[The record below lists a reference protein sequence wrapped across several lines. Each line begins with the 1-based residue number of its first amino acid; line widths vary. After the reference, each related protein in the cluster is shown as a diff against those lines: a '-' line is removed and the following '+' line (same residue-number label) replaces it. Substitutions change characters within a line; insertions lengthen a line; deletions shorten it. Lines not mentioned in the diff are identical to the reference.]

1 LIEGPQAGGD
11 ATGADGEAD
20 PGVGSGPPTPSPA
33 PPPQPSPAAHG
44 PRRLRSLLIGTV
56 IAAALAVVLF
66 VGLGQNSGSGP
77 AAGPVVGIGSVAPAF
92 SLPSLTRGP
101 PVSLHELGPARHRP
115 VVLNFFA
122 SWCIPCQQETP
133 LLARTAT
140 AERAKGSIVQFVG
153 VDVADSPAQA
163 VPFARQSG
171 LTYPIGTDSTLR
183 VAAVLY
189 GLNGEPNTF
198 FITGSGRV
206 LGHVIGP
213 VSAPQLDQWLHRL
226 AGSSG

>member
-1 LIEGPQAGGD
+1 MIEGPRDGED
-11 ATGADGEAD
+11 ATGADGRAD
-20 PGVGSGPPTPSPA
+20 PGVDSGPSTPPPAPPSPA
-33 PPPQPSPAAHG
+33 VHG

-56 IAAALAVVLF
+56 IAAALAVFLF

-77 AAGPVVGIGSVAPAF
+77 AAAPVVGIGTMAPDF
-92 SLPSLTRGP
+92 SLPSLTAGP
-101 PVSLHELGPARHRP
+101 PVSLHALGAAHHYP

-122 SWCIPCQQETP
+122 SWCTPCQQETP

-198 FITGSGRV
+198 FISGSGRV
-206 LGHVIGP
+206 LGHVIGR
-213 VSAPQLDQWLHRL
+213 VHRP
-226 AGSSG
+226 

>member
-1 LIEGPQAGGD
+1 MIEGPQDGED
-11 ATGADGEAD
+11 AAGADGGAD
-20 PGVGSGPPTPSPA
+20 PGVGSGPPTPPPA
-33 PPPQPSPAAHG
+33 PAPQPSPAEHG

-56 IAAALAVVLF
+56 IAAALAVFLF

-77 AAGPVVGIGSVAPAF
+77 AAAPVVGTGSVAPAF
-92 SLPSLTRGP
+92 SLPSLMPGA
-101 PVSLHELGPARHRP
+101 PVSLLELGPARHRP

-213 VSAPQLDQWLHRL
+213 VSPPQLAQWLHRL
-226 AGSSG
+226 AG